1 MLMNKINIDTIN
13 EYLSYDQETG
23 EIKWKKP
30 PHHLIKPGDNAGFFE
45 PRGYLVIQF
54 KKTFFK
60 GHRIAWAIV
69 NNEFPSGEIDHIDGN
84 PSNNKISNLRVVD
97 RSKNQMN
104 RRISTNNKSGIKG
117 VHFCKS
123 KQKWISRI
131 SCGKSRIHIGQFDS
145 FDEAFQKR
153 KEIEKNLHGQYAR
166 AI

>member
-1 MLMNKINIDTIN
+1 
-13 EYLSYDQETG
+13 
-23 EIKWKKP
+23 
-30 PHHLIKPGDNAGFFE
+30 
-45 PRGYLVIQF
+45 LVIQF